1 MRAAESLFVASL
13 HAESHIFQAGTV
25 GLTLQVHTTGKSMNH
40 STSFSGAPLMRMTWA
55 HRKWPLALIASA
67 VLAAALW
74 PLSIV
79 PAGHRGVMTTMGKPS
94 EEVFGEGVH
103 LIVPLVQKMHLMD
116 IRLAKN
122 EGQGE
127 AASRDLQAVQAKVIV
142 TYHLDPSTAPR
153 VFREIAQTTD
163 EVAARIIDPARP
175 EAVKAV
181 TARFTAEELITRRT
195 EVRDQIAALLRQK
208 MSRHGLVLDEFSI
221 VNFAFSPSFASAIEA
236 KVGAEQQKLKA
247 DRDLQRI
254 QVEAE
259 QRIASAR
266 AEAEGLRLQRQE
278 VTPLLLDLRRVEND
292 RLAIAKW
299 NGQLPTTSVGAGA
312 QPFVSLPAGR

>member
-1 MRAAESLFVASL
+1 MNDE
-13 HAESHIFQAGTV
+13 
-25 GLTLQVHTTGKSMNH
+25 TTINMM
-40 STSFSGAPLMRMTWA
+40 PLMHVARNRASWPLSVIAVALIAWTM
-55 HRKWPLALIASA
+55 WPLA
-67 VLAAALW
+67 
-74 PLSIV
+74 IV

-94 EEVFGEGVH
+94 DEVLGEGVH
-103 LIVPLVQKMHLMD
+103 LHMPFIQKMHLMD

-127 AASRDLQAVQAKVIV
+127 AASKDLQAVQ
-142 TYHLDPSTAPR
+142 
-153 VFREIAQTTD
+153 
-163 EVAARIIDPARP
+163 
-175 EAVKAV
+175 
-181 TARFTAEELITRRT
+181 
-195 EVRDQIAALLRQK
+195 
-208 MSRHGLVLDEFSI
+208 
-221 VNFAFSPSFASAIEA
+221 A

-266 AEAEGLRLQRQE
+266 AEAEGLRLQRLE

-312 QPFVSLPAGR
+312 QPFIALPAAR

>member
-1 MRAAESLFVASL
+1 MTDEIVMNPLPLRRTDVRWKWLLTPVALGLLAWAA
-13 HAESHIFQAGTV
+13 
-25 GLTLQVHTTGKSMNH
+25 
-40 STSFSGAPLMRMTWA
+40 
-55 HRKWPLALIASA
+55 WPLA
-67 VLAAALW
+67 
-74 PLSIV
+74 IV
-79 PAGHRGVMTTMGKPS
+79 PAGHRGVMTTMGNPS
-94 EEVFGEGVH
+94 DEVYGEGVH
-103 LIVPLVQKMHLMD
+103 LRAPFVQQLHVMD
-116 IRLAKN
+116 IRLARN

-127 AASRDLQAVQAKVIV
+127 AASKDLQAVQAKVIV
-142 TYHLDPSTAPR
+142 TYHLDPNSAPR
-153 VFREIAQTTD
+153 VFREIAQSTD
-163 EVAARIIDPARP
+163 EVAARIVDPARP

-195 EVRDQIAALLRQK
+195 EVRDQIAALLREK
-208 MSRHGLVLDEFSI
+208 ISRHGLVLDEVSI
-221 VNFAFSPSFASAIEA
+221 VNFSFSASFASAIEA

-266 AEAEGLRLQRQE
+266 AEAEGLRLQRME

-299 NGQLPTTSVGAGA
+299 NGQLPTTAVGMGA
-312 QPFVSLPAGR
+312 QPFIALPSPH

>member
-1 MRAAESLFVASL
+1 MNDE
-13 HAESHIFQAGTV
+13 
-25 GLTLQVHTTGKSMNH
+25 TTINMM
-40 STSFSGAPLMRMTWA
+40 PLMHVARNRASWPLSVIAVALIAWTM
-55 HRKWPLALIASA
+55 WPLA
-67 VLAAALW
+67 
-74 PLSIV
+74 IV

-94 EEVFGEGVH
+94 DEVLGEGVH
-103 LIVPLVQKMHLMD
+103 LHMPFIQKMHLMD

-127 AASRDLQAVQAKVIV
+127 AASKDLQAVQAKVIV
-142 TYHLDPSTAPR
+142 TYHLDPKAVPR

-163 EVAARIIDPARP
+163 EVAARIVDPARP

-195 EVRDQIAALLRQK
+195 EVRDQIAVLLREK

-221 VNFAFSPSFASAIEA
+221 VNFAFSASFASAIEA

-266 AEAEGLRLQRQE
+266 AEAEGLRLQRLE

-312 QPFVSLPAGR
+312 QPFIALPAAR

>member
-1 MRAAESLFVASL
+1 MNDERMPTRASL
-13 HAESHIFQAGTV
+13 MRVARRQIQWP
-25 GLTLQVHTTGKSMNH
+25 LTLAALGLL
-40 STSFSGAPLMRMTWA
+40 AWA
-55 HRKWPLALIASA
+55 AWPLA
-67 VLAAALW
+67 
-74 PLSIV
+74 IV

-94 EEVFGEGVH
+94 EEIYGEGVH
-103 LIVPLVQKMHLMD
+103 LRAPFLQQLHLMD
-116 IRLAKN
+116 VRLAKN

-127 AASRDLQAVQAKVIV
+127 AASKDLQSVQAKVILN
-142 TYHLDPSTAPR
+142 YHLDPRAAPR
-153 VFREIAQTTD
+153 AFREIAQSTD
-163 EVAARIIDPARP
+163 EIAARIIDPARP

-195 EVRDQIAALLRQK
+195 EVRDQIAALLREK
-208 MSRHGLVLDEFSI
+208 MSRHGLVLDEFAI
-221 VNFAFSPSFASAIEA
+221 VNFAFSTSFASAIEA

-278 VTPLLLDLRRVEND
+278 VTPLLLELRRVEND
-292 RLAIAKW
+292 RLAITKW
-299 NGQLPTTSVGAGA
+299 NGQLPTTSVGVGA
-312 QPFVSLPAGR
+312 QPFITLPAAR

>member
-1 MRAAESLFVASL
+1 MTDGMTPIPTHLRQPNWRVLKL
-13 HAESHIFQAGTV
+13 PM
-25 GLTLQVHTTGKSMNH
+25 GLALLLLVLWT
-40 STSFSGAPLMRMTWA
+40 A
-55 HRKWPLALIASA
+55 WPLA
-67 VLAAALW
+67 
-74 PLSIV
+74 IV

-94 EEVFGEGVH
+94 DFVYTEGVH
-103 LIVPLVQKMHLMD
+103 LRFPAVQQMHLLD
-116 IRLAKN
+116 VRVAKN

-127 AASRDLQAVQAKVIV
+127 AASRDLQAVQAKVILN
-142 TYHLDPSTAPR
+142 YHLDPQAVPR
-153 VFREIAQTTD
+153 AFREIAQST
-163 EVAARIIDPARP
+163 EEIAARIIDPARP

-195 EVRDQIAALLRQK
+195 EVRDQIAALLREK
-208 MSRHGLVLDEFSI
+208 MARHGLVLDEFSI
-221 VNFAFSPSFASAIEA
+221 VNFAFSASFSSAIEA
-236 KVGAEQQKLKA
+236 KVGAEQQKLQA

-278 VTPLLLDLRRVEND
+278 VTPMLLELRRVENE

-299 NGQLPTTSVGAGA
+299 SGVLPTTSVSSGA
-312 QPFVSLPAGR
+312 QPFISLPAAR